1 MDWLLYIAIA
11 LGVAV
16 FIVTR
21 FVWNRNT
28 YASVLSSYL
37 AEYGCQLVR
46 IEIPKSCKT
55 NPFPKVSVRWG
66 AIRSEVM
73 GVDTTHVEYRI
84 VTFRDKNGNE
94 YTRWV
99 RLLIHLFGTQDIIWE
114 PGTTEVA
121 DKEGWPKCKSN

>member
-37 AEYGCQLVR
+37 AEHGCQLVR
-46 IEIPKSCKT
+46 IEIPKSGKT
-55 NPFPKVSVRWG
+55 NPHLESK
-66 AIRSEVM
+66 
-73 GVDTTHVEYRI
+73 
-84 VTFRDKNGNE
+84 RDM
-94 YTRWV
+94 
-99 RLLIHLFGTQDIIWE
+99 
-114 PGTTEVA
+114 
-121 DKEGWPKCKSN
+121 